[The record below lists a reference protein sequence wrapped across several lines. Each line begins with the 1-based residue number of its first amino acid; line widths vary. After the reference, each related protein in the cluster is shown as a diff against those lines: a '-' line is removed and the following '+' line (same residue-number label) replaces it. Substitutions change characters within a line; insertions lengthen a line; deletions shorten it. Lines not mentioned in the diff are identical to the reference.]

1 VVGALGKVDNQAKT
15 RWNAENYAQ
24 VKISVAPEVASAFKA
39 ACAASHT
46 SMAGTLSQ
54 FMAEYQGTVAK
65 RKPEYATR
73 RQRRT
78 AIKAILQQMELIRDA
93 EIRCR
98 DAIPENLQ
106 GSIVFENADECVS
119 LLDEAIELIGSIY

>member
-1 VVGALGKVDNQAKT
+1 MGIAENQAKT
-15 RWNAENYAQ
+15 RWNANHYTQ

-39 ACAASHT
+39 ACAASNV
-46 SMAGTLSQ
+46 SIAGQLSQ
-54 FMAEYQGTVAK
+54 LMADYSGTAAK
-65 RKPEYATR
+65 RKPEYATK

-78 AIKAILQQMELIRDA
+78 AIKAIRQQMERIRDA
-93 EIRCR
+93 EERCR

-106 GSIVFENADECVS
+106 GSAVYDKADECVS